1 MGNQGMLNQ
10 VKRVISNPDNTGRS
24 ENKISKTSFPSKS
37 EGLPPALVSELHSY
51 RLRTLASTSNDSVKI
66 NSMPTSITYSTANPT
81 WANKTN
87 NNGSIGTIVKSASA
101 ATLLEVANRLLFT
114 ADEIAGRKAPSM
126 KKATTETTMTTV
138 ATTTGGEQNNFPFSY
153 NSSLSRDMSGVSS
166 NSGSGGSSSNTI
178 VSMSGSTNP
187 WGWFEDVHDDGS
199 GGKKKNRIRNISSNF
214 SSKLSLSKSERGTG
228 SAVGVSL
235 QKSLNPTHSSE
246 TNFTQSIAG
255 NDTGTGDVENYPT
268 NNKVGWNA
276 TNDTI
281 NQDYDN
287 NNSNISSA
295 RNVGN
300 DEDIYCDNNKKDR
313 VQNQQL
319 NSSSR
324 KKKKKK
330 EKRKIWDLHTRPS
343 DIQDVIVRR
352 HSGPDLSSAVT
363 APTYVLEESL
373 SSQALWND
381 TAGHRPPQPV
391 DERVFYERLMSQN
404 FQRSNVNYGIP
415 HDVLTANSQLSLS
428 QFSDIDYVN
437 HGGVVMPSGP
447 VGARRPGDP
456 SPLGSPLGAIGGGTD
471 DSAAE
476 EKLMEEKAALVHR
489 WAQDGRM
496 IQKHRKTPAQK
507 ETIAAVVPSDGGAG
521 TTTALPSTVVKGRP
535 KNELSIVMK
544 GDNVFGT
551 TVSKSF
557 AAGGDLPG
565 AADTVSISIASYRV
579 VDSKKHGKYAQ
590 FHVIF
595 CQGTFRNTV
604 GVWKRYTDFKKL
616 SQKVS
621 QPLENWKSVL
631 AGMDPLAVTK
641 DHPKDVEL
649 LPNAIT
655 SWRLLKKRQR
665 WYRCLDAGYLSLKVF
680 LLERFL
686 HDILFESYSPDILRD
701 FVGAHEKKQELQ

>member
-1 MGNQGMLNQ
+1 MMNQ

-51 RLRTLASTSNDSVKI
+51 RLRSPASASNVSVKI
-66 NSMPTSITYSTANPT
+66 KSMPTSITYSIANPT
-81 WANKTN
+81 AANKTN
-87 NNGSIGTIVKSASA
+87 NNGSSGTIVKSASA
-101 ATLLEVANRLLFT
+101 TYLLEVANRLLFT
-114 ADEIAGRKAPSM
+114 ADEIAGRKVPSM
-126 KKATTETTMTTV
+126 TKAATETTMTTV
-138 ATTTGGEQNNFPFSY
+138 ATTTGGEQNNFPCSY

-166 NSGSGGSSSNTI
+166 NSGSGGSSDNTS
-178 VSMSGSTNP
+178 VSMSGSCGGNP
-187 WGWFEDVHDDGS
+187 WGWFEDVHDD
-199 GGKKKNRIRNISSNF
+199 KNRIRNKSSNF
-214 SSKLSLSKSERGTG
+214 SSNLLSKSEAGVGRTM
-228 SAVGVSL
+228 GVSL
-235 QKSLNPTHSSE
+235 RKSLNPTSSSE
-246 TNFTQSIAG
+246 TNLTQSIDENG
-255 NDTGTGDVENYPT
+255 TDTGNVESYPT
-268 NNKVGWNA
+268 NSKVGWNA
-276 TNDTI
+276 INDTI
-281 NQDYDN
+281 NQDCDN
-287 NNSNISSA
+287 NKSNNNNA
-295 RNVGN
+295 RNVVN
-300 DEDIYCDNNKKDR
+300 DEDIYCDVNKKDR

-319 NSSSR
+319 NPSLR
-324 KKKKKK
+324 KKKKKKEKK

-404 FQRSNVNYGIP
+404 FQRSNVDYGVS

-507 ETIAAVVPSDGGAG
+507 ETTTAVVLSDGGAG

-535 KNELSIVMK
+535 KNEFSIVMK

-579 VDSKKHGKYAQ
+579 VDSKKHGKFAQ

>member
-1 MGNQGMLNQ
+1 MISNDHYYFFPRFNQGMLNQ

-81 WANKTN
+81 VANKTN
-87 NNGSIGTIVKSASA
+87 NNGSISTIVKSASA

-126 KKATTETTMTTV
+126 KKATTETTMTTM
-138 ATTTGGEQNNFPFSY
+138 ATTTGGEQNNFPYSY

-166 NSGSGGSSSNTI
+166 NS
-178 VSMSGSTNP
+178 
-187 WGWFEDVHDDGS
+187 GS

-235 QKSLNPTHSSE
+235 QKSLNPTYSSE
-246 TNFTQSIAG
+246 TNLTQSIAG
-255 NDTGTGDVENYPT
+255 NDTVTGDVENYPT

-281 NQDYDN
+281 NQGYDN
-287 NNSNISSA
+287 NNSNNSSA

-300 DEDIYCDNNKKDR
+300 DEDIYCNNNKKDR

-330 EKRKIWDLHTRPS
+330 ERRKIWDLHTRPS

-565 AADTVSISIASYRV
+565 AT
-579 VDSKKHGKYAQ
+579 
-590 FHVIF
+590 
-595 CQGTFRNTV
+595 
-604 GVWKRYTDFKKL
+604 
-616 SQKVS
+616 
-621 QPLENWKSVL
+621 
-631 AGMDPLAVTK
+631 
-641 DHPKDVEL
+641 
-649 LPNAIT
+649 
-655 SWRLLKKRQR
+655 
-665 WYRCLDAGYLSLKVF
+665 
-680 LLERFL
+680 
-686 HDILFESYSPDILRD
+686 
-701 FVGAHEKKQELQ
+701 